1 VQPQVPQSDRTPAWT
16 ALPALDPKE
25 APIHRWILQR
35 LQTGPVTLVF
45 PTSQIMRF
53 LELCGAAEIDG
64 LTVEYPTKS
73 N

>member
-1 VQPQVPQSDRTPAWT
+1 MAGVTFMDSTGLR
-16 ALPALDPKE
+16 L
-25 APIHRWILQR
+25 ILQR

-45 PTSQIMRF
+45 PTSQIMRL